1 MLWAIAVITF
11 FPLYWLMVGSMK
23 SPLETISM
31 PPTLWPEQLNLTAY
45 SVAWNE
51 LKYVLY
57 FFNTV
62 IIVSGDAT
70 YVSPPRRW
78 PPTRWRSCRCRSAGS
93 SSAWCSSC

>member
-1 MLWAIAVITF
+1 
-11 FPLYWLMVGSMK
+11 
-23 SPLETISM
+23 M
-31 PPTLWPEQLNLTAY
+31 PPTLWPEQLNLAAY

-62 IIVSGDAT
+62 IIVCGD
-70 YVSPPRRW
+70 VILRRHRRRRW
-78 PPTRWRSCRCRSAGS
+78 PRTRWRSCRCRSGGS